1 MRGGVE
7 TCGRRR
13 GVLECSKW
21 IVPRIVD
28 VLRESGESDV
38 LVIVAREP
46 QRDVMNVTRHV
57 DVLGVRTGL
66 ISRGHFV
73 LNPRG
78 VVKANPGGM
87 VVTVG
92 HVMLKWTGD
101 VGVGVGMESF
111 DVEEIDV
118 GVKVISFVN
127 FDALVGERKVER
139 FCWMS
144 W

>member
-1 MRGGVE
+1 
-7 TCGRRR
+7 
-13 GVLECSKW
+13 
-21 IVPRIVD
+21 VPRIVD

-46 QRDVMNVTRHV
+46 QRDVMKVTRHV

-127 FDALVGERKVER
+127 FDALGGERKVER
-139 FCWMS
+139 FC
-144 W
+144 